1 MTKSS
6 GSIETCD
13 SLYVETW
20 AQNFLETQRAGPQPA
35 FIETAFADTQ
45 HCISDLFDQ
54 SYRQQCTP
62 MEAVTDIHLVD
73 QLLQQFDSHKAYN
86 SQQGSNEAAVGSTSA
101 VATQLTLVERAGS
114 IADQQEHSVST
125 WSFRI
130 VHAKTPIPLSDI
142 LPLLEDFGF
151 RVIGENRQKLAGEQ
165 WFGDDFFLH
174 AFELELLS
182 AQDNSAEKAEYAAIF
197 ESAFQ
202 RVWDGRVQSD
212 KFNQLLFH
220 VGIGW
225 RHINMLRAYASYMKQ
240 ICLPFT
246 QSSIAD
252 ALAAY
257 PTITNLLVDFFDQR
271 FEPTSAVSVEQRSE
285 TLETITSEIWQ
296 ALDGVEHLNDDKM
309 IRQYLQLMR
318 ATLRTNFYLQSDIA
332 IGEHCLAFKF
342 DCPLIDELPK
352 PKPRYEIYVFDKRV
366 QGVHLRGGKVARGGL
381 RWSDRDADF
390 RTEVLGLVKAQQ
402 VKNAVI
408 VPMGA
413 KGGFIC
419 SREPANSSRE
429 AFIENGQYCYR
440 LFINSLLSVT
450 DNLLDGKV
458 ISPESTVCWDDQDPY
473 FVVAADKGTATF
485 SDIANDISSRRGFWL
500 GDAFASGGS
509 IGYDHKA
516 MGITAR
522 GAWVAVQRHFRELNI
537 DVQKEPFTAVAVG
550 DMAGDVFGNGMLCS
564 DQIKLKAAF
573 NHAHIF
579 LDPKPDPTS
588 SFKERQRLFD
598 EVSGWDAYDQS
609 LISAGGGIFSRKA
622 KSIQLSPEVK
632 SWLQIEVDALSPN
645 ELIKAILHAE
655 VDLLWNGGI
664 GTYIKAA
671 SESHSD
677 VGDRA
682 NNELRVDGASLGAR
696 VFGEG
701 GNLGA
706 TQLGRVEFC
715 LNGGRCNTDFID
727 NAGGVDCSDH
737 EVNIKILLDELVESS
752 VITSDERNTLFLDM
766 TDEVASLVLHN
777 NYRQTQAISMIE
789 QEARLRALEYQRLL
803 SDFERRGIIDRAIEF
818 MPSDEE
824 LHERKL
830 QGQSLT
836 RPEISVLVSYAKLS
850 IKSELLQSDVFDDAL
865 IAKLAEQAFPERL
878 RGSYDNI
885 IGRHRLNKEIIAT
898 QLASGIVDF
907 MGVAFV
913 QRMQEATGES
923 VCTIAKAYMATIK
936 LFDIDQR
943 WSEIEALDG
952 IVSSQEQYK
961 MFAHIVRLVRR
972 STRWLLRR
980 CRSTIEPMESVS
992 RYVETGEFITAEA
1005 ANLLR
1010 GEQLDRYLGERER
1023 YADLGV
1029 PGKLANFIAA
1039 SRHIYNAFALQRT
1052 IEETGF
1058 DRTRVCTA
1066 YFELGEALKLNWFSD
1081 QIVSMSVENY
1091 WQALAR
1097 ESFRDELESQ
1107 HATLTANLLA
1117 FSATGDISKWSE
1129 DFNSYIDRWS
1139 TMMNEIVASQDMDIA
1154 MYPVALRELL
1164 DLAQASEPKRLR
1176 SA

>member
-1 MTKSS
+1 MTQSIQSS
-6 GSIETCD
+6 EAFDSHFGESWTQEFLNELSQSAKPASLGSVIAEGGACPAE
-13 SLYVETW
+13 LF
-20 AQNFLETQRAGPQPA
+20 NQR
-35 FIETAFADTQ
+35 
-45 HCISDLFDQ
+45 
-54 SYRQQCTP
+54 YRQQCAP
-62 MEAVTDIHLVD
+62 SEAITDLHLLD
-73 QLLQQFDSHKAYN
+73 QLLQQSESLATFKQQSGQDSDA
-86 SQQGSNEAAVGSTSA
+86 ESA
-101 VATQLTLVERAGS
+101 SVVATQLSSLEARESVGQADGS
-114 IADQQEHSVST
+114 AMSR

-151 RVIGENRQKLAGEQ
+151 RVIGENRQELEASQ
-165 WFGDDFFLH
+165 WLGYDVYLH
-174 AFELELLS
+174 AFELELATS
-182 AQDNSAEKAEYAAIF
+182 SNSGAQADYAAMF

-202 RVWDGRVQSD
+202 RVWDGRLQSD

-225 RHINMLRAYASYMKQ
+225 RHINMLRAYANYMKQ
-240 ICLPFT
+240 IRLPFT
-246 QSSIAD
+246 QASTAD
-252 ALAAY
+252 ALASY
-257 PTITNLLVDFFDQR
+257 PTLANLLVEFFDQR
-271 FEPTSAVSVEQRSE
+271 FDPALGSDLAQRTE
-285 TLETITSEIWQ
+285 RLDAITSQIWQ
-296 ALDGVEHLNDDKM
+296 GLDSVEHLNDDKLV
-309 IRQYLQLMR
+309 RQYLQLMR
-318 ATLRTNFYLQSDIA
+318 ATLRTNFFLQSDLA
-332 IGEHCLAFKF
+332 IGEHCLSFKF
-342 DCPLIDELPK
+342 DCRTIDELPK
-352 PKPRYEIYVFDKRV
+352 PKPRYEIFVFDKRV

-381 RWSDRDADF
+381 RWSDRNEDF

-413 KGGFIC
+413 KGGFVC
-419 SREPANSSRE
+419 TREPSDNSRE
-429 AFIENGQYCYR
+429 AFIENGKFCYR

-450 DNLLDGKV
+450 DNLQDGEV
-458 ISPESTVCWDDQDPY
+458 IAPEKTVCWDEHDPY

-485 SDIANDISSRRGFWL
+485 SDIANDISARRGFWL

-522 GAWVAVQRHFRELNI
+522 GAWVAVQRHFRELGI
-537 DVQKEPFTAVAVG
+537 DVQSEPFTAVAVG

-579 LDPKPDPTS
+579 LDPKPDPAS
-588 SFKERQRLFD
+588 SFEERKRLF
-598 EVSGWDAYDQS
+598 EQVAGWDSYDQS
-609 LISAGGGIFSRKA
+609 LISEGGGIFSRQS
-622 KSIQLSPEVK
+622 KSIPLSPQVK
-632 SWLQIEVDALSPN
+632 SWLGVEDDSLPPN
-645 ELIKAILHAE
+645 RLIKAILQAE

-671 SESHSD
+671 TESHAD

-715 LNGGRCNTDFID
+715 LAGGRCNTDFID

-737 EVNIKILLDELVESS
+737 EVNIKILLDELVEQG
-752 VITSDERNTLFLDM
+752 VIDVAQRNELFLDM

-789 QEARLRALEYQRLL
+789 QEARVRALEYQRVL
-803 SDFERRGIIDRAIEF
+803 SDFERRGILDRAIEF
-818 MPSDEE
+818 MPGDEE
-824 LHERKL
+824 LHDRKL
-830 QGQSLT
+830 QGKSLT

-850 IKSELLQSDVFDDAL
+850 IKSELLKSDVFEDEL
-865 IAKLAEQAFPERL
+865 IANLAEQAFPERL
-878 RGSYDNI
+878 RGSHDNI
-885 IGRHRLNKEIIAT
+885 ISRHRLNREIIAT
-898 QLASGIVDF
+898 QLASGLVDF
-907 MGVAFV
+907 MGIAFV

-923 VCTIAKAYMATIK
+923 VCTIAKAYMASVK
-936 LFDIDQR
+936 LFHIDER

-952 IVSSQEQYK
+952 VVSSEEQYK

-980 CRSTIEPMESVS
+980 CRSTIVPVDSVN
-992 RYVETGEFITAEA
+992 RYIETAEFITAEA

-1010 GEQLDRYLGERER
+1010 GDQLASYLAAREK
-1023 YADLGV
+1023 YAELGV
-1029 PGKLANFIAA
+1029 PGKLANFVAA

-1052 IEETGF
+1052 VEETGF
-1058 DRTRVCTA
+1058 DRARVCTA
-1066 YFELGEALKLNWFSD
+1066 YFELGESLKLNWFAD

-1107 HATLTANLLA
+1107 HASLTANLLA
-1117 FSATGDISKWSE
+1117 FSETGDIAKWSS

-1139 TMMNEIVASQDMDIA
+1139 TMTSEIVASQDMDIA